1 MGKASKIRHCSLGI
15 SAMTSSSSSS
25 MEISRRIASILFGF
39 VLSFSPVGM
48 NAAPL
53 FEDTVAPILKSRCA
67 ECHNESS
74 RKGELDLS
82 SASGIRQG
90 GESGPV
96 FKAGEPDHS
105 HLFEMVHR
113 GEMPKKGGPLSE
125 AQLATIREWID
136 AGAAFREPVTLT
148 KTAPNQHDVI
158 PVMLLRC
165 TACHGPQQ
173 QDGGLD
179 LRTPASMRKGGKSG
193 PALVEGKPD
202 DSLLIQRIESEAC
215 PPQDL
220 LLKFFVKRPPAS
232 EVATLRNWIAAG
244 APEEEIGP
252 DVASKEPDPL
262 VSDEDR
268 NHWAFVRPSRDRLPQ
283 DGETNIDRFVGE
295 KLTAAGLDFSPEA
308 DRDTLIR
315 RAWIDLT
322 GMPPSPE
329 EWRYWSGSRET
340 KWYASMIEELL
351 ASPHYGER
359 WGRYW
364 LDLAGYA
371 DSEGGLESD
380 PIREVAWKYRDYVVK
395 AFNRDKP
402 YDRFLLEQIAGD
414 ELIDHEKA
422 SGISEEMVENLIA
435 TGFLRM
441 GVDQTGSRTMNFTED
456 RLGVIYDAIGV
467 LGSGVMGLTMNC
479 ARCHSHKY
487 DPIPQRDYF
496 RLKAVFQG
504 ALDEYD
510 WLSFKN
516 RKLEAGTSE
525 HRQRIAAT
533 NPAIGKEL
541 ESLEAEWKKADA
553 EMRMEIMRSHYP
565 GISGEDQRA
574 TLVALRKAAN
584 VRTLHQAILVEKF
597 LTADLVPDVEQPVAV
612 LLARTKIADLER
624 RIETVRFGLEPP
636 LEIRALWDRGDPSP
650 TYMLRRGEHDKPG
663 RLVGPG
669 VPAVL
674 TDGTTPFSVNPPFPD
689 GTPKTGRRLAFAR
702 WLTEPDH
709 PLTARVLV
717 NRIWH
722 HHFGAGLVRTPENFG
737 AQGARPTH
745 PELLDWLAIEFVE
758 RGWSVKEM
766 HRLIMNS
773 RAYRQSSRV
782 TEQHA
787 EHDPENQLVSR
798 MNLRRM
804 DAEALN
810 DSLLLISGKLDDR
823 PGGPP
828 DGVTV
833 DRDGLVTVN
842 ATPSG
847 GWRRSLYSL
856 HRRTEMPTMLETFD
870 YPEMGPNC
878 VERSVST
885 VSPQALMLLNNA
897 RVHELSRALAERVA
911 TMGGGEPEAQV
922 EALYHLALSR
932 SPGKEEIRLGVK
944 ALQELK
950 EEWEKEPHRALE
962 TYCHTILNSAAFLYI
977 D

>member
-1 MGKASKIRHCSLGI
+1 MVISSSRSTRPQRRI
-15 SAMTSSSSSS
+15 SAV
-25 MEISRRIASILFGF
+25 LFGF
-39 VLSFSPVGM
+39 VLSICPSLII
-48 NAAPL
+48 AAPF
-53 FEDTVAPILKSRCA
+53 FEDTVAPILKARCA
-67 ECHNESS
+67 ECHNERS

-82 SASGIRQG
+82 STAGILKG

-96 FKAGEPDHS
+96 FKAGDPEHS

-113 GEMPKKGGPLSE
+113 GEMPKKGGPLSG
-125 AQLATIREWID
+125 AQLDAIREWID
-136 AGAAFREPVTLT
+136 AGAAFREEPALT
-148 KTAPNQHDVI
+148 KTVPNQHDVI

-179 LRTPASMRKGGKSG
+179 LRTPASMRKGGNNG

-232 EVATLRNWIAAG
+232 EVATLRDWIAAG
-244 APEEEIGP
+244 APEDEIGP
-252 DVASKEPDPL
+252 DVASTEPDPL
-262 VSDEDR
+262 VSDEER
-268 NHWAFVRPSRDRLPQ
+268 RHWAFVRLSRSSRSER
-283 DGETNIDRFVGE
+283 GETSVDQFIGE
-295 KLTAAGLDFSPEA
+295 KLTASGLDFSPEA

-329 EWRYWSGSRET
+329 EWRYWSESRET
-340 KWYASMIEELL
+340 NWYASMIEELL

-364 LDLAGYA
+364 LDLSGYA

-380 PIREVAWKYRDYVVK
+380 PLREVAWKYRDYVVN

-402 YDRFLLEQIAGD
+402 YNRFLLEQIAGD
-414 ELIDHEKA
+414 ELIDHER
-422 SGISEEMVENLIA
+422 SSEISEEMVENLIA

-504 ALDEYD
+504 AFDEYD
-510 WLSFKN
+510 WLSFKD

-533 NPAIGKEL
+533 NPAIEKEL
-541 ESLEAEWKKADA
+541 ESLEAEWKRADA
-553 EMRMEIMRSHYP
+553 EMRMEMMRSHYP
-565 GISGEDQRA
+565 GISGEDQKA
-574 TLVALRKAAN
+574 TLVALKKAAN
-584 VRTLHQAILVEKF
+584 VRTLTQAILVEKF
-597 LTADLVPDVEQPVAV
+597 LTADLVPDEEQPEAV
-612 LLARTKIADLER
+612 LSARRKVADLER
-624 RIETVRFGLEPP
+624 RMETVRSGLEAP
-636 LEIRALWDRGDPSP
+636 LAIRALWDRGDPSP

-674 TDGTTPFSVNPPFPD
+674 TDGKSPFPVTPPFPD

-709 PLTARVLV
+709 PLTARVMV

-722 HHFGAGLVRTPENFG
+722 HHFGSGIVRTLENFG

-745 PELLDWLAIEFVE
+745 PELLDWLALEFVE

-773 RAYRQSSRV
+773 RAYRQSSRITAEHV
-782 TEQHA
+782 
-787 EHDPENQLVSR
+787 EHDPDNRLFSR

-804 DAEALN
+804 DAEVVN
-810 DSLLLISGKLDDR
+810 DSLLFVSGKLEDR

-833 DRDGLVTVN
+833 GRGGLVTVN

-885 VSPQALMLLNNA
+885 VSPQALMLLNNG
-897 RVHELSRALAERVA
+897 RVHELARALAKRVMTLA
-911 TMGGGEPEAQV
+911 GEEPGDQV
-922 EALYHLALSR
+922 EAVYHLALSR
-932 SPGKEEIRLGVK
+932 SPGREESRLGVK
-944 ALQELK
+944 ALRELRD
-950 EEWEKEPHRALE
+950 EWEKEPDRALE